1 MAEKRMFSLSVVD
14 TDWFLDLPL
23 STQALYFHLNMR
35 ADDDGFVDAP
45 NSIVRK
51 IGASKNDFDLLVAKR
66 YVLKFESGI
75 IVIKHWRMHNTIQK
89 DRYHPTQF
97 QEELKT
103 LSVKENKSYTDSEVN
118 QTETQCIQS
127 VSNMYPKRIQNVSL
141 GLDLDLGLD
150 KDLDIDNKY
159 LGQKTCEDTSKKEE
173 LFESF
178 WKVYPRK
185 IGKEKCKNW
194 FKSHKPKEDLVKQMI
209 EAVEQQKKSKQ
220 WSDPQ
225 YIPHPYT
232 WLNQGRWEDELT
244 PTKDSTFQS
253 APKNPIQWEEAK
265 ANTIEDDIN
274 LIKNNP
280 DRAYQLLNG
289 IEKINPERAKEI
301 RRILGL

>member
-1 MAEKRMFSLSVVD
+1 MTTK
-14 TDWFLDLPL
+14 
-23 STQALYFHLNMR
+23 
-35 ADDDGFVDAP
+35 
-45 NSIVRK
+45 
-51 IGASKNDFDLLVAKR
+51 
-66 YVLKFESGI
+66 
-75 IVIKHWRMHNTIQK
+75 
-89 DRYHPTQF
+89 
-97 QEELKT
+97 
-103 LSVKENKSYTDSEVN
+103 
-118 QTETQCIQS
+118 C
-127 VSNMYPKRIQNVSL
+127 IQNVSA
-141 GLDLDLGLD
+141 DIDI
-150 KDLDIDNKY
+150 DLDIDKELDINKLY

-178 WKVYPRK
+178 WKSYPRK
-185 IGKEKCKNW
+185 VGKEKCRNW

-280 DRAYQLLNG
+280 DKAHQLLDG
-289 IEKINPERAKEI
+289 IEKINPERANEI
-301 RRILGL
+301 RKRLRM

>member
-1 MAEKRMFSLSVVD
+1 MQDCEGIGVEVMAEKRMFSLSVVD

-75 IVIKHWRMHNTIQK
+75 IVIKHWRMHNTIRQ
-89 DRYHPTQF
+89 DRYKPTQF

-103 LSVKENKSYTDSEVN
+103 LSIKENKSYTDCQPSVN
-118 QTETQCIQS
+118 QMETKCS
-127 VSNMYPKRIQNVSL
+127 QNASA
-141 GLDLDLGLD
+141 DIDI
-150 KDLDIDNKY
+150 DLDIDKELDINKLY

-185 IGKEKCKNW
+185 VGKEKCRNW
-194 FKSHKPKEDLVKQMI
+194 FKSHKPKQDLVQKMI
-209 EAVEQQKKSKQ
+209 EAVEEQKKSKQ

-253 APKNPIQWEEAK
+253 APKNPVKWEEAK
-265 ANTIEDDIN
+265 CNSFEEDLELCRN
-274 LIKNNP
+274 HPEVLIGM
-280 DRAYQLLNG
+280 DRY
-289 IEKINPERAKEI
+289 NPERAKRI
-301 RRILGL
+301 REMLNK

>member
-75 IVIKHWRMHNTIQK
+75 IVIKHWRMHNTIRQ
-89 DRYHPTQF
+89 DRYKPTQF

-103 LSVKENKSYTDSEVN
+103 LSVKDNKAYTDCQPSGN
-118 QTETQCIQS
+118 QMTTKC
-127 VSNMYPKRIQNVSL
+127 IQNVST
-141 GLDLDLGLD
+141 DIDI
-150 KDLDIDNKY
+150 DLDIDKELDINKLY

-185 IGKEKCKNW
+185 IGKEKCRNW

-280 DRAYQLLNG
+280 DKAQQLLYG
-289 IEKINPERAKEI
+289 IERINPERAKEI
-301 RRILGL
+301 RRILGLQERT

>member
-1 MAEKRMFSLSVVD
+1 MQDCEGIGVEVMAEKRMFSLSVVD

-75 IVIKHWRMHNTIQK
+75 IVIKHWRMHNTIRQ
-89 DRYHPTQF
+89 DRYKPTQF

-103 LSVKENKSYTDSEVN
+103 LSIKENKSYTDWQPSGN
-118 QTETQCIQS
+118 QTETKCS
-127 VSNMYPKRIQNVSL
+127 QNVSA
-141 GLDLDLGLD
+141 DIDI
-150 KDLDIDNKY
+150 DLDIDKELDINKLY

-185 IGKEKCKNW
+185 VGKEKCRNW
-194 FKSHKPKEDLVKQMI
+194 FKSHKPKEDLVQKMI

-265 ANTIEDDIN
+265 GSSFEEDLELCKQHPEI
-274 LIKNNP
+274 
-280 DRAYQLLNG
+280 LNG
-289 IEKINPERAKEI
+289 MDRYNPERAKRI
-301 RRILGL
+301 REMLNK

>member
-1 MAEKRMFSLSVVD
+1 MQYCKGSGVEVMAEKRMFSLSVVD

-51 IGASKNDFDLLVAKR
+51 IGASKNDFDLLIAKR

-75 IVIKHWRMHNTIQK
+75 IVIKHWRMHNTIRQ
-89 DRYHPTQF
+89 DRYKPTQF

-103 LSVKENKSYTDSEVN
+103 LSIKENKSYTDCQPNGN
-118 QTETQCIQS
+118 QMATNCIQS
-127 VSNMYPKRIQNVSL
+127 ASTDI
-141 GLDLDLGLD
+141 DI
-150 KDLDIDNKY
+150 DLDIDKELDINKLY

-185 IGKEKCKNW
+185 VGKEKCRNW
-194 FKSHKPKEDLVKQMI
+194 FKSHKPKEELVQKMI
-209 EAVEQQKKSKQ
+209 EAVEEQKKSKQ

-244 PTKDSTFQS
+244 PSKDSTFQS

-265 ANTIEDDIN
+265 GSSFEEDLELCKQHPEI
-274 LIKNNP
+274 
-280 DRAYQLLNG
+280 LNG
-289 IEKINPERAKEI
+289 MDKYNPERAKEI